1 MMAPIPADVV
11 QRGPAG
17 MSGEQMKIDVEQ
29 NEASVVLTP
38 HGEIDLSSS
47 PELRESLLSA
57 LRGKPSKLIVNLGKT
72 PYMDSS
78 GVATL
83 VEAMQKAMRSQTK
96 LVLCGMEDKVRSIF
110 EIARLDAVFT
120 IVDDTDAAQTV

>member
-1 MMAPIPADVV
+1 MQIDIE
-11 QRGPAG
+11 Q
-17 MSGEQMKIDVEQ
+17 SGTG
-29 NEASVVLTP
+29 VVLTP
-38 HGEIDLSSS
+38 NGEIDLSSS

-57 LRGKPSKLIVNLGKT
+57 LRDQPSRLIVNLHKT

-96 LVLCGMEDKVRSIF
+96 LILCGMEEKVRSIF

-120 IVDDTDAAQTV
+120 IVDDTNAAHAV

>member
-1 MMAPIPADVV
+1 MQIDIE
-11 QRGPAG
+11 QTDAG
-17 MSGEQMKIDVEQ
+17 
-29 NEASVVLTP
+29 VVLTP
-38 HGEIDLSSS
+38 NGEIDLSSS

-57 LRGKPSKLIVNLGKT
+57 LRDSPSKLIVNLSKT

-83 VEAMQKAMRSQTK
+83 VEAMQKAMRSKTK
-96 LVLCGMEDKVRSIF
+96 LVLCGMEEKVRSIF

-120 IVDDTDAAQTV
+120 IVDDTNAAQLV

>member
-1 MMAPIPADVV
+1 
-11 QRGPAG
+11 
-17 MSGEQMKIDVEQ
+17 MKIDIEQ
-29 NEASVVLTP
+29 YESDVVLTP
-38 HGEIDLSSS
+38 HGEVDLSSS
-47 PELRESLLSA
+47 PELRESLLSV
-57 LRGKPSKLIVNLGKT
+57 LRDKPAKLIVNLDKT

-96 LVLCGMEDKVRSIF
+96 LVLCGMEEKVRSIF

-120 IVDDTDAAQTV
+120 IVDDTQAARMV

>member
-1 MMAPIPADVV
+1 MHIDIE
-11 QRGPAG
+11 QYE
-17 MSGEQMKIDVEQ
+17 SG
-29 NEASVVLTP
+29 VVLTP

-47 PELRESLLSA
+47 PELRESLLGA
-57 LRGKPSKLIVNLGKT
+57 LRDKPARLIVNLCKT

-120 IVDDTDAAQTV
+120 IVDDTNAAQTL

>member
-1 MMAPIPADVV
+1 MQIDIE
-11 QRGPAG
+11 QSD
-17 MSGEQMKIDVEQ
+17 SG
-29 NEASVVLTP
+29 VVLTP
-38 HGEIDLSSS
+38 NGEIDLSSS

-57 LRGKPSKLIVNLGKT
+57 LRDNPKKLIVNLSKT

-83 VEAMQKAMRSQTK
+83 VEAMQKAMRSKTT
-96 LVLCGMEDKVRSIF
+96 LVLCGMEEKVRSIF

-120 IVDDTDAAQTV
+120 IVDDTNAAQMV

>member
-1 MMAPIPADVV
+1 MQIDIE
-11 QRGPAG
+11 Q
-17 MSGEQMKIDVEQ
+17 SGTG
-29 NEASVVLTP
+29 VVLTP
-38 HGEIDLSSS
+38 IGEIDLSSS

-57 LRGKPSKLIVNLGKT
+57 LRDNPSRLIVNLNKT

-83 VEAMQKAMRSQTK
+83 VEAMQKAMRSKTK
-96 LVLCGMEDKVRSIF
+96 LVLCGMEEKVRSIF

-120 IVDDTDAAQTV
+120 IVDDTHAAQTV

>member
-1 MMAPIPADVV
+1 MNIN
-11 QRGPAG
+11 
-17 MSGEQMKIDVEQ
+17 VEQ
-29 NEASVVLTP
+29 RDQSVILTP
-38 HGEIDLSSS
+38 EGEVDLASS
-47 PELRESLLSA
+47 PELRQSLLSA
-57 LRGKPSKLIVNLGKT
+57 LNDKPGRLIVNLSKT

-96 LVLCGMEDKVRSIF
+96 LVLCGMEEKVRSIF

-120 IVDDTDAAQTV
+120 IVDDAEAAQTV

>member
-1 MMAPIPADVV
+1 
-11 QRGPAG
+11 

>member
-1 MMAPIPADVV
+1 MQIDIE
-11 QRGPAG
+11 Q
-17 MSGEQMKIDVEQ
+17 SGTG
-29 NEASVVLTP
+29 VVLTP
-38 HGEIDLSSS
+38 VGEIDLSSS

-57 LRGKPSKLIVNLGKT
+57 LRDKPARLIVNLDKT

-96 LVLCGMEDKVRSIF
+96 LVLCGMEEKVRSIF

-120 IVDDTDAAQTV
+120 IVDDTHAAQTV